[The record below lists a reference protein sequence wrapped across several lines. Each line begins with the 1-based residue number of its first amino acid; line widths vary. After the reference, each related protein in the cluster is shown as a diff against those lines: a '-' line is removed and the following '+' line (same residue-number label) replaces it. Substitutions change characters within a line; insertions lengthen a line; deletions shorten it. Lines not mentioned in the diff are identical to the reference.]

1 MDKVM
6 RCHRLEQSML
16 MMTRQV
22 KQQSLGQTK
31 VSERGQQG
39 QRVGLAVT
47 AEGSF
52 GLEAT
57 YGIQRPHTIQKG

>member
-1 MDKVM
+1 
-6 RCHRLEQSML
+6 ML